1 MPASAAAV
9 LMRDRLRRR
18 GPALPGRMRWE
29 RGLARRGCRARL
41 VRRGGRARLG
51 PVTVDVHADPPARHD
66 RAEALH
72 GGRVRQQHMVHAVP
86 GDRLRA
92 GAARGGTPDPRPT
105 ACTLP
110 AGPPSPAACARN
122 ARCAARTPMWPFHC
136 YERSSHVL
144 ETLHDFVQLAWW
156 AHVATLHAPR
166 RLDARSA
173 AAPPGGGPHP
183 ILKAGRVLAV
193 GVAQEAERPRLCM
206 APQARVSAPLGSSL
220 MAGDCLFPSWSIQC
234 IAAMAGA
241 VPALHPGSAEAA
253 PRTVEGGPVRDAL
266 P

>member
-92 GAARGGTPDPRPT
+92 GAARGRLPPDRLHT
-105 ACTLP
+105 ASGPALP
-110 AGPPSPAACARN
+110 GGMCAQR
-122 ARCAARTPMWPFHC
+122 AM
-136 YERSSHVL
+136 RSSHSK
-144 ETLHDFVQLAWW
+144 
-156 AHVATLHAPR
+156 VATSLLRAVVPGAGDTPR
-166 RLDARSA
+166 LRAAGLVGPCGNPACTPPPRCTQRSGPSGGR
-173 AAPPGGGPHP
+173 AAPDPEGRAR
-183 ILKAGRVLAV
+183 AGRW
-193 GVAQEAERPRLCM
+193 RCP
-206 APQARVSAPLGSSL
+206 GSRTTTAL
-220 MAGDCLFPSWSIQC
+220 HGA
-234 IAAMAGA
+234 AGA
-241 VPALHPGSAEAA
+241 RQ
-253 PRTVEGGPVRDAL
+253 RTARQLLNGR
-266 P
+266 